1 MSPMPLKKPISRK
14 RSLSNASSVAS
25 LFSQRGVPNT
35 KLPQIISA
43 SNSGVNTRAIA
54 SSASKN
60 VPAFLNKLYN
70 MVNDPSTDDLIH
82 WSEDGSTFIV
92 QRHEEFA
99 KEVLPRF
106 FKHNNFSSFVRQLNM
121 YGFHKVPHLQQGV
134 LHSDSDSELWEF
146 ANQHFQRNQPDLLCL
161 VNRKKGRDNDDKEMF
176 DINNLIAEI
185 TAVKRH
191 QFTISADLK
200 KIQSDNQSL
209 WNETLM
215 MREKYQQQQLVI
227 DKIVRFLAS
236 FFTSKKNVQSSKR
249 PLLLPSSNDIKLQ
262 ESSINEIKSPDVAS
276 IDSLS
281 PKNVKIET
289 PTTPLG
295 FDVLSSMKDDKDAI
309 IKTIDD
315 NDASKNMDII
325 KLNNKTNTIKS
336 QSPLLL
342 NSLYSADTNSDNT
355 LLGSGDNNPS
365 NLMQYID
372 KTINNNS
379 VVGSDIDSLTNPLIN
394 NTNRLE
400 SLSNDIN
407 KLQTNIDN
415 ITSTFGIES
424 NFDVDEIL
432 KNYGDPSFFLNNS
445 TPEDRERLL
454 SMLETV
460 NNDSSGIDLSSN
472 ILNNNA
478 FNTNLSTTGV
488 ANKINSLIEPP
499 INDNT
504 ISTAINKPNN
514 KKLKLSTSKIS
525 PTPTPI
531 PTPTIATPSNSI
543 INPKLS
549 LNNFMP
555 LNSSNNTIT
564 ATTTASTTTSPAS
577 SLSLV
582 PGAKQDI
589 SMLLPSASTSLLSK
603 SLVDGKTSITDAE
616 KALVNKTNILQ
627 ASLNSLNNA
636 TAASALTGSTTT
648 TPLVPSLNSAALTS
662 LIGNM
667 GNLGN
672 PLYAQLLKN
681 INLNNN
687 PLLNQSR
694 LNNLNLNNPN
704 DLSSLLALQG
714 TDINS
719 LLLGAAGTVGNASTA
734 NAVNAANTGL
744 LARTGLNLNPSL
756 SNSLKLNNPAISNSV
771 NTLPSTTTLNFNTI
785 TNPSTNN
792 LEQLIAL
799 SQLMNP
805 TTSTLSSTLDTTNP
819 ILSNN
824 TTSLLNNKLASTTTA
839 PTSANSNSEAAIMN
853 NPYGYLNLL
862 ANSGSA
868 TTNFNLPASTTS
880 TTTNNTTAT
889 VKPADLMPGFMNDT
903 LKSTMS
909 SDNSITSSSSS
920 SITKSIVATTTAT
933 PSISSSASPT
943 TKT

>member
-1 MSPMPLKKPISRK
+1 
-14 RSLSNASSVAS
+14 
-25 LFSQRGVPNT
+25 
-35 KLPQIISA
+35 
-43 SNSGVNTRAIA
+43 
-54 SSASKN
+54 
-60 VPAFLNKLYN
+60 
-70 MVNDPSTDDLIH
+70 
-82 WSEDGSTFIV
+82 
-92 QRHEEFA
+92 
-99 KEVLPRF
+99 
-106 FKHNNFSSFVRQLNM
+106 
-121 YGFHKVPHLQQGV
+121 
-134 LHSDSDSELWEF
+134 
-146 ANQHFQRNQPDLLCL
+146 
-161 VNRKKGRDNDDKEMF
+161 
-176 DINNLIAEI
+176 
-185 TAVKRH
+185 
-191 QFTISADLK
+191 
-200 KIQSDNQSL
+200 
-209 WNETLM
+209 
-215 MREKYQQQQLVI
+215 
-227 DKIVRFLAS
+227 
-236 FFTSKKNVQSSKR
+236 
-249 PLLLPSSNDIKLQ
+249 
-262 ESSINEIKSPDVAS
+262 
-276 IDSLS
+276 
-281 PKNVKIET
+281 
-289 PTTPLG
+289 
-295 FDVLSSMKDDKDAI
+295 
-309 IKTIDD
+309 
-315 NDASKNMDII
+315 MDII

-400 SLSNDIN
+400 SLNNGIN

>member
-1 MSPMPLKKPISRK
+1 MPLKKPISRK

>member
-1 MSPMPLKKPISRK
+1 MPLKKPISRK

-379 VVGSDIDSLTNPLIN
+379 VVGSDIDSLTHPLIN